1 VIHAAKLAGVF
12 DSLTGDRKTAE
23 SQNKLYLYQ
32 KHEKVG
38 KLVLKGNKPNQ
49 IYKILTSK
57 IFK

>member
-1 VIHAAKLAGVF
+1 MAGVF
-12 DSLTGDRKTAE
+12 DSWQGIEKTAE
-23 SQNKLYLYQ
+23 SWDNLYLYQ

-49 IYKILTSK
+49 IYKVLTSK